1 MAQGKERADELVFV
15 QGLAESREM
24 AKRLIMA
31 GKVAMDDGS
40 GVLRKVDKPGH
51 KLPPD
56 TVFSLVGIER
66 YVSRGAYKLLT
77 AIEHFKLDVTGFV
90 CLDAGAST
98 GGFTD
103 CMLQAGA
110 AHVWSIDVGHDQL
123 HESLVA
129 DERVTSLEGLDIRLA
144 TPELLGAEADFLGSD
159 VSFISL
165 GKVLPSLAGLI
176 HTGAHAVCLVKPQF
190 EAGPEHVG
198 KRGVVKDP
206 QVHRDVL
213 ACVTEQ
219 ARQAG
224 FAVLDLTHSPIKGPE
239 GNIEYLMFLQKDA
252 GDEGRANA
260 DLITRVVREAHAELN
275 D

>member
-1 MAQGKERADELVFV
+1 MPAPPRAALPIACF
-15 QGLAESREM
+15 
-24 AKRLIMA
+24 KRA
-31 GKVAMDDGS
+31 RRTYG
-40 GVLRKVDKPGH
+40 P
-51 KLPPD
+51 
-56 TVFSLVGIER
+56 
-66 YVSRGAYKLLT
+66 
-77 AIEHFKLDVTGFV
+77 
-90 CLDAGAST
+90 ST
-98 GGFTD
+98 
-103 CMLQAGA
+103 
-110 AHVWSIDVGHDQL
+110 
-123 HESLVA
+123 
-129 DERVTSLEGLDIRLA
+129 RVTSLEGLDIRLA

-213 ACVTEQ
+213 TCVTEQ

-239 GNIEYLMFLQKDA
+239 GNIEYLMFLQKGA
-252 GDEGRANA
+252 GDEGRVNA
-260 DLITRVVREAHAELN
+260 DLITRVVHEAHAELN

>member
-1 MAQGKERADELVFV
+1 MTPTARLDLVLAKLGKCPSHEKAKAAIAQGLVYV
-15 QGLAESREM
+15 NGQVCTKAS
-24 AKRLIMA
+24 
-31 GKVAMDDGS
+31 AM
-40 GVLRKVDKPGH
+40 VTPVDKLEVRGCAIPFVGRGGL
-51 KLPPD
+51 KLARALE
-56 TVFSLVGIER
+56 VWGIDLSGLR
-66 YVSRGAYKLLT
+66 CV
-77 AIEHFKLDVTGFV
+77 
-90 CLDAGAST
+90 DAGAST

-176 HTGAHAVCLVKPQF
+176 HAEAHAVCLVKPQF

-213 ACVTEQ
+213 TCVTEQ

-239 GNIEYLMFLQKDA
+239 GNIEYLMFLQKNA
-252 GDEGRANA
+252 GDEGHVNA
-260 DLITRVVREAHAELN
+260 DLITRVVHKAHAELN
-275 D
+275 G

>member
-1 MAQGKERADELVFV
+1 MTPTARLDLVLAKLGKCPSREKAKAAIAQGLVYVNGQVCTKASATVTPADKLEVRGCAIPFVGRGGLKLARALEVWGIDLS
-15 QGLAESREM
+15 GLRC
-24 AKRLIMA
+24 
-31 GKVAMDDGS
+31 V
-40 GVLRKVDKPGH
+40 
-51 KLPPD
+51 
-56 TVFSLVGIER
+56 
-66 YVSRGAYKLLT
+66 
-77 AIEHFKLDVTGFV
+77 
-90 CLDAGAST
+90 DAGAST

-213 ACVTEQ
+213 TCVTEQ

-252 GDEGRANA
+252 GDKGRANA